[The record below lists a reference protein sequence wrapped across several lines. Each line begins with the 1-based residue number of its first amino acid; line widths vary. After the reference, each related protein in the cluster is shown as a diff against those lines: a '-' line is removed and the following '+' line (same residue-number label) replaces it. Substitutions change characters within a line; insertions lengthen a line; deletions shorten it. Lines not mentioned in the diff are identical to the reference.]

1 MRGDGGR
8 IADAVPARQAPAKI
22 TRDSKSRGRRAGDR
36 RDLESL
42 PIFSH
47 WTFPIFLK
55 RNGAETRKHGL
66 PRRCASENV
75 AFLALKP

>member
-1 MRGDGGR
+1 MSCSALAGGGVVPPRPMRGDGGR

-47 WTFPIFLK
+47 
-55 RNGAETRKHGL
+55 GCDAGGGM
-66 PRRCASENV
+66 V
-75 AFLALKP
+75 